1 MSNAVA
7 FEYLGAE
14 PRRRPRWLPAVGGVL
29 AAVAVVVVA
38 FLWWS
43 DTVRQAATDELAVV
57 FADAQARAASGE
69 RQVQGM
75 LAYASPTIWSAEA
88 PEDVR
93 AGLRDIVE
101 ASAADV
107 AADLSALRDRAAA
120 ATILPWH
127 REQQVAQ
134 AELLALVAAQQAR
147 FDGIAADLTD
157 IDLVLAGGPLPT
169 GGVAEALRSAGA
181 DPR

>member
-1 MSNAVA
+1 MSNVVT

-14 PRRRPRWLPAVGGVL
+14 QRRRPRWLPAVGGVL

-43 DTVRQAATDELAVV
+43 DTVRQSATDELAQV

-69 RQVQGM
+69 RQVQGT
-75 LAYASPTIWSAEA
+75 LAYASPLIWSAEA

-93 AGLRDIVE
+93 AGLRAVVE

-107 AADLSALRDRAAA
+107 AAELSVLRERAAA

-134 AELLALVAAQQAR
+134 SELVDLVAAQQAR
-147 FDGIAADLTD
+147 FEGIAADITD
-157 IDLVLAGGPLPT
+157 IDVVLAGGPLPT

>member
-1 MSNAVA
+1 MSNAVT
-7 FEYLGAE
+7 FEYLGVE
-14 PRRRPRWLPAVGGVL
+14 QRRRPRWLPAIGGVL
-29 AAVAVVVVA
+29 AALAVIVVA

-43 DTVRQAATDELAVV
+43 DTVRQAAADELAQV

-69 RQVQGM
+69 RQVQGT
-75 LAYASPTIWSAEA
+75 LAYASPMIWSAEA

-107 AADLSALRDRAAA
+107 AADLSGLRDRAAA

-127 REQQVAQ
+127 REQEAAR
-134 AELLALVAAQQAR
+134 AELLDLVDAQQAR
-147 FDGIAADLTD
+147 FAGIAADLTD
-157 IDLVLAGGPLPT
+157 IDIVLADGPLPT

-181 DPR
+181 ELR